1 MFIQLLEQYNA
12 LWTNPEN
19 PNAILMPFTAL
30 AVFAMFATTLL
41 TNAGKER
48 YSRYLSITVFC
59 ATSLISLILMNLV
72 AHYHSTPNANPYNTQ
87 YVYSA
92 LAALNILASFLLYYL
107 HKHGAK
113 YFSSLF
119 FWVFFGMLITALFN
133 LLLFIKLVVLNWYY
147 DYTWFHILYTTV
159 INGINLVLII
169 PFIIDA
175 AIKLS
180 SSSRGK

>member
-12 LWTNPEN
+12 IWTNPEN
-19 PNAILMPFTAL
+19 PNTILIPFTVLAIFAL
-30 AVFAMFATTLL
+30 AASTLL
-41 TNAGKER
+41 TNTGKER

-59 ATSLISLILMNLV
+59 GATLITFILTNLIV
-72 AHYHSTPNANPYNTQ
+72 THVQKGGDPHQAQ
-87 YVYSA
+87 YLY
-92 LAALNILASFLLYYL
+92 LAASCIYILACFLLYYL

-133 LLLFIKLVVLNWYY
+133 LLLFVKLVVLNWYY
-147 DYTWFHILYTTV
+147 DYTWFHIMYTTV

-175 AIKLS
+175 AIKLG
-180 SSSRGK
+180 SRGK